1 MSRDFLEL
9 KTANDYINRKRLSK
23 DEMEII
29 KNLVYD
35 FKNNFA
41 GFFSLVI
48 YRQISRLARM
58 LDKIEEI
65 ETNLYELQLTD
76 YTNIEGVERLQKML
90 NMNVTLIF
98 DQLTNIAGNPNLK
111 PFFDNNAIFVEKITQ
126 KIFQDPSSNQQ
137 VELSSS
143 SNLSKEN
150 RVKINN
156 VLTNLLQLHS

>member
-1 MSRDFLEL
+1 M
-9 KTANDYINRKRLSK
+9 
-23 DEMEII
+23 
-29 KNLVYD
+29 
-35 FKNNFA
+35 
-41 GFFSLVI
+41 
-48 YRQISRLARM
+48 SRLARM
-58 LDKIEEI
+58 LDKIEEL
-65 ETNLYELQLTD
+65 ETNIYELQLTD
-76 YTNIEGVERLQKML
+76 FTNTEGVERLQKML

-98 DQLTNIAGNPNLK
+98 DQLTSIAANPNLK

-137 VELSSS
+137 VELNSS